1 MGNAA
6 QSQKRCKILA
16 RAWGN
21 LVGLQ
26 PVKLQQRI
34 KLGED
39 FEFDA
44 NNYELRRFD
53 RLLKLERIPT
63 EILIFLVE
71 RPGQLVSRD
80 EIAERIWGKDV
91 FLDTDNSINGAIRKI
106 RQVLNDDP
114 EQPRFIQT
122 VTGRGYRLI
131 APVQPVTQPPPP
143 PVQNTEPE
151 SGVFPPPAKSN
162 SHRWPMLIG
171 LAVLIAAVL
180 GTWLLASLPRQP
192 RSAGD
197 RVMLAVL
204 PFENLTGDASQDYF
218 SDGMTE
224 ETITQLG
231 SLNPAHLGV
240 IARTSVSVYKHNP
253 KPLDQVGREL
263 GVQYVLE
270 GSVRR
275 DSENVRVT
283 AQLIQVKDQTHVW
296 AKQYD
301 RKLSDLLELQSEI
314 AQEIADEIQ
323 LRLDEHSKPN
333 VKRRTAQVALPS
345 SEAYDLYLKG
355 LYFWNKREG
364 SLPAAADYFQQA
376 VAKDPNY
383 APAYAGLANSYGLM
397 STGFQGNPNDLMPKA
412 RAAALQALH
421 LDESLPQAHAA
432 LALVAESY
440 DYDWRAAENEF
451 RRAIELDPNYAT
463 AHQWYGE
470 YLSWM
475 GRFEE
480 ALSES
485 EQARKLDPLSLIVAS
500 DRGAVLYR
508 ARKYDAAIAQL
519 RSVIDLDPTF
529 GHPYGYLVMCYV
541 KTGRFTDALDVVKEH
556 VGPLNEAWS
565 QAEATTVYGFMGQ
578 NAEAVKA
585 LAQFEGEKKT
595 SGLWHRTMRLQIY
608 IATGRKDQAIALLQE
623 LFAEHS
629 NIVTSLKTDS
639 VFDPLRDDP
648 RFQDLLRR
656 AGLAE

>member
-1 MGNAA
+1 MSCFRFGAGFE
-6 QSQKRCKILA
+6 LDL
-16 RAWGN
+16 RA
-21 LVGLQ
+21 
-26 PVKLQQRI
+26 
-34 KLGED
+34 
-39 FEFDA
+39 
-44 NNYELRRFD
+44 YELRD
-53 RLLKLERIPT
+53 RGIPIKMKPIPMALLLLLIERRG
-63 EILIFLVE
+63 ELVTRE
-71 RPGQLVSRD
+71 QIV
-80 EIAERIWGKDV
+80 ERIWGKGV
-91 FLDTDNSINGAIRKI
+91 FLDTDNSINGAISRI
-106 RQVLNDDP
+106 RQVLRDNS
-114 EQPRFIQT
+114 EQPSFVQT
-122 VTGRGYRLI
+122 VTGKGYRFIAVVEKVTLPASPAPAVDPP
-131 APVQPVTQPPPP
+131 APVP
-143 PVQNTEPE
+143 EALPE
-151 SGVFPPPAKSN
+151 SEVPSSIGGSAS
-162 SHRWPMLIG
+162 SWRW
-171 LAVLIAAVL
+171 
-180 GTWLLASLPRQP
+180 SLPLAISILLITAVAIYSLRGHAPIANQP
-192 RSAGD
+192 SS

-231 SLNPAHLGV
+231 SLNPEHLGV

-283 AQLIQVKDQTHVW
+283 AQLIQVKDQTHIW

-301 RKLSDLLELQSEI
+301 RKLSDLLALQSEI
-314 AQEIADEIQ
+314 ALEIADEIQ
-323 LRLDEHSKPN
+323 LRLGDHDKPN
-333 VKRRTAQVALPS
+333 VKRLAAHSAPPS

-364 SLPAAADYFQQA
+364 SLPMAVDYFQQA

-397 STGFQGNPNDLMPKA
+397 STGFQGAPNDLMPKA
-412 RAAALQALH
+412 RAAAMEALR

-440 DYDWRAAENEF
+440 DYDWQTAENQF

-508 ARKYDAAIAQL
+508 ARRYDDAIGQF
-519 RSVIDLDPTF
+519 RSVIDRDPNF
-529 GHPYGYLVMCYV
+529 GHPYSYLVMCYV
-541 KTGRFTDALDVVKEH
+541 RTGRFTEALDLVRRH
-556 VGPLNEAWS
+556 MSSLNEAWS
-565 QAEATTVYGFMGQ
+565 QAEAATVYGFMGQ
-578 NAEAVKA
+578 DAEAEKA
-585 LAQFEGEKKT
+585 RAEFERLGP
-595 SGLWHRTMRLQIY
+595 GDGFFQRTMRLGIY

-629 NIVTSLKTDS
+629 NIITSLKTDS
-639 VFDPLRDDP
+639 LFDPLRDDP

-656 AGLAE
+656 AGLAQQRN

>member
-1 MGNAA
+1 MSCFRFG
-6 QSQKRCKILA
+6 
-16 RAWGN
+16 G
-21 LVGLQ
+21 
-26 PVKLQQRI
+26 
-34 KLGED
+34 D
-39 FEFDA
+39 FELDLRA
-44 NNYELRRFD
+44 YQLRDRRLPIKMKPITMEL
-53 RLLKLERIPT
+53 LLL
-63 EILIFLVE
+63 LIEHRGELVTRE
-71 RPGQLVSRD
+71 QIV
-80 EIAERIWGKDV
+80 ERIWGKGV
-91 FLDTDNSINGAIRKI
+91 FLDTDNSINGAISRI
-106 RQVLNDDP
+106 RQVLRDNS
-114 EQPRFIQT
+114 EQPRFVQT
-122 VTGRGYRLI
+122 VTGKGYRFI
-131 APVQPVTQPPPP
+131 APVEEIILAAKPATAADGAPSS
-143 PVQNTEPE
+143 ESLPE
-151 SGVFPPPAKSN
+151 SEASSSIGGRS
-162 SHRWPMLIG
+162 SSWRWSFL
-171 LAVLIAAVL
+171 LAISVLLIAATSVYFL
-180 GTWLLASLPRQP
+180 RWNSPAATQP
-192 RSAGD
+192 SS

-301 RKLSDLLELQSEI
+301 RKLSDLLALQSEI
-314 AQEIADEIQ
+314 ALEIADEIQ
-323 LRLDEHSKPN
+323 LRLGDHDKPN
-333 VKRRTAQVALPS
+333 VKRLAARSAPPS

-364 SLPAAADYFQQA
+364 SLPIAVDYFQQA
-376 VAKDPNY
+376 IAKDPNY
-383 APAYAGLANSYGLM
+383 APAYAGLANAYGLM
-397 STGFQGNPNDLMPKA
+397 STGFQGVPNELMPKA
-412 RAAALQALH
+412 RAAAMEGLRR
-421 LDESLPQAHAA
+421 DEGLPQAHAA
-432 LALVAESY
+432 LALVAENY
-440 DYDWRAAENEF
+440 DYDWRTAENEF

-480 ALSES
+480 AFSES

-508 ARKYDAAIAQL
+508 ARRYDDAIAQF
-519 RSVIDLDPTF
+519 RSVLERDQDF
-529 GHPYGYLVMCYV
+529 GHPYSYLVMCYV
-541 KTGRFTDALDVVKEH
+541 RTGRFTDALDVIKRH
-556 VGPLNEAWS
+556 MGRLNEAWS
-565 QAEATTVYGFMGQ
+565 QAEVATVYGFMGQ
-578 NAEAVKA
+578 NAEAEKA
-585 LAQFEGEKKT
+585 LAQFEGEKAA
-595 SGLWHRTMRLQIY
+595 SGPLYRTMRLGIY
-608 IATGRKDQAIALLQE
+608 IATGRKDQAIALLQG

-629 NIVTSLKTDS
+629 NVVTSLKTDS
-639 VFDPLRDDP
+639 LYDPLRDDP

-656 AGLAE
+656 AGLAGQ